1 MAFTGR
7 TKFSWDGETVKR
19 LVGEAAAKALQRA
32 GMDVRKATQRQ
43 MSNRAPIKPQSK
55 PEYWTVGERHGIPMV
70 AVVRQVPKPDKVTSW
85 KTPSFPKGFLR
96 QDIQSDFDN
105 RTESV
110 VIGPA
115 KAPWLNQLHEFGGT
129 VPLYFLGSERPR
141 REYQGRAL
149 PRSVVGR
156 TGAYVGIL
164 TNTPTSGA
172 ISLGT
177 RTVRGRAYMEI
188 GLQASIHRI
197 PPQFQDT
204 LRRSGGS
211 IG

>member
-1 MAFTGR
+1 MAFKGK
-7 TKFSWDGETVKR
+7 TKFSWQGDTLKR
-19 LVGEAAAKALQRA
+19 LVGEAAAKALQNA
-32 GMDVRKATQRQ
+32 GMDVRKATQRM
-43 MSNRAPIKPQSK
+43 MSNRKPLSVPRFWK
-55 PEYWTVGERHGIPMV
+55 VGERDGVPMV
-70 AVVRQVPKPDKVTSW
+70 AAVRQIPKPDKVTSW
-85 KTPSFPKGFLR
+85 KTPSWPKGFLR

-105 RTESV
+105 GTQSV

-115 KAPWLNQLHEFGGT
+115 KAPWINQLHEFGGQ
-129 VPLYFLGSERPR
+129 VPLYFLASRRPQ
-141 REYQGRAL
+141 REYRGRKI
-149 PRSVVGR
+149 PTSVAGTR
-156 TGAYVGIL
+156 GAYVGIL
-164 TNTPTSGA
+164 TNAPGDGA

-188 GLQASIHRI
+188 GLQASIDKI

>member
-19 LVGEAAAKALQRA
+19 LVGEAAAKALQNA
-32 GMDVRKATQRQ
+32 GMDVRKSTQRM
-43 MSNRAPIKPQSK
+43 MSNRKPLSV
-55 PEYWTVGERHGIPMV
+55 PRFWVVGERDGIPMV
-70 AVVRQVPKPDKVTSW
+70 AVVRQIPKPDKVTSW
-85 KTPSFPKGFLR
+85 KTGGVYPKGFLR
-96 QDIQSDFDN
+96 QDIQTDFDN
-105 RTESV
+105 ATQSV
-110 VIGPA
+110 VIGPS

-129 VPLYFLGSERPR
+129 VPLYFLSSNTPR
-141 REYQGRAL
+141 REYQGRRL
-149 PRSVVGR
+149 PNSLIGN

-164 TNTPTSGA
+164 RNTANRGS